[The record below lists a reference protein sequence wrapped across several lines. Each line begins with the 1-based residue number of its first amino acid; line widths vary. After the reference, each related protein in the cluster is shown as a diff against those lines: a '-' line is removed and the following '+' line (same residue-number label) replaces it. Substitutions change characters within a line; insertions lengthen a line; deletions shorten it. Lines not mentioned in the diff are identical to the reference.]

1 MSFLARR
8 ENIMTAS
15 PYSARTP
22 AEYIQTRVDYKTEA
36 YRKKGEHY
44 RFGYQTT
51 ATVAAIAAAA
61 VPVLINF
68 QNVPDIVP
76 TLLSLLV
83 TILVTLEGIF
93 HFREHWKSYD
103 LMKSFLRQEAC
114 LFEAGAGAYRGKG
127 ANEAFVLLVERVED
141 AIAKERAQTIE
152 MRTARAPEPQERESG
167 APAKPQVPAP
177 AQTPTPAQGVSSGT
191 VL

>member
-1 MSFLARR
+1 MA
-8 ENIMTAS
+8 AS
-15 PYSARTP
+15 TYSARTP

-36 YRKKGEHY
+36 YRRKGEHY

-68 QNVPDIVP
+68 KDVPSIVP

-83 TILVTLEGIF
+83 TILVTMEGIF
-93 HFREHWKSYD
+93 HFREHWKTYD

-114 LFEAGAGAYRGKG
+114 LFEAGAGTYRGK
-127 ANEAFVLLVERVED
+127 APNEAFMLLVERVED

-152 MRTARAPEPQERESG
+152 MRTSRAPEHQEQDKGSG
-167 APAKPQVPAP
+167 AQQKPPAQAP
-177 AQTPTPAQGVSSGT
+177 AQGAAEGT
-191 VL
+191 VI